1 MQKETQRPRKKKEQE
16 EIQAVRDGKQRQTER
31 VKVVM
36 QRNTDTDRNIQ
47 RLQEM
52 EETLKRQREIWW
64 MGTDRYWN

>member
-64 MGTDRYWN
+64 MGTDKYWN

>member
-16 EIQAVRDGKQRQTER
+16 GIQAVRDGKQRQTER

>member
-1 MQKETQRPRKKKEQE
+1 M
-16 EIQAVRDGKQRQTER
+16 RDGKQRQTER